1 MSHDPRWSNSQ
12 YNKIGAPA
20 CAPGTWTAPVLW
32 RFLHGVHSRPRRGEE
47 AGREG
52 RNVYSPSHQNSLK
65 LRRSAMPHPAPMG
78 LGSVFRGEAIHIPLL
93 AELDYG
99 GLCTANV
106 SLEIPIMPAQLHT
119 QSSGAFATV
128 STSAGTVEKRRRAA
142 ALQDTPAP
150 FLPPSTSKAFLQR
163 RDAEDAKVRRV
174 IFSLRSLCG
183 LCASALNSRLYSP
196 VSLADSSF
204 P

>member
-1 MSHDPRWSNSQ
+1 MILDGRIANTTRLALQPVRQGLGLHRSS
-12 YNKIGAPA
+12 GAFS
-20 CAPGTWTAPVLW
+20 TASILARAVE
-32 RFLHGVHSRPRRGEE
+32 RKQ
-47 AGREG
+47 AGRAAMFIA
-52 RNVYSPSHQNSLK
+52 PSHQNSLK